1 MSLKDD
7 SEQEAMAVDVAV
19 LVFEKMF
26 EKIVRSHR
34 RFNVNMARIGGL
46 MKLVTSDEGQFKST
60 AFMHYEGVSADILRL
75 IVVFLHAA
83 VEDLIRSQ
91 LPKFSF
97 QSGPDID
104 KALKHAGLDSSSLKP
119 AAHHDEMATPSK
131 PAQKTARAVEG
142 PWAGAAGNQ
151 ARVFGERR
159 RGAELDRNL

>member
-1 MSLKDD
+1 MTAPTSLSFGPPRARRWRFQSRGPKRLSSGTSRSGCHTGCSCRMMSLKDD

-75 IVVFLHAA
+75 IVVFLHA
-83 VEDLIRSQ
+83 
-91 LPKFSF
+91 
-97 QSGPDID
+97 
-104 KALKHAGLDSSSLKP
+104 
-119 AAHHDEMATPSK
+119 
-131 PAQKTARAVEG
+131 
-142 PWAGAAGNQ
+142 
-151 ARVFGERR
+151 
-159 RGAELDRNL
+159 